1 MIPKG
6 SSRRIP
12 PKDPPEGSPRRIPPK
27 DPLEGFPKND
37 PPMDGWFC
45 IKSQLQFKKR
55 QHNGTKIEI
64 FAMNSNQT
72 IFKHILSKDG
82 GFGWCY
88 KNCRSL
94 STNIITIFYDG
105 SSVYLVLPATY
116 RGFCLTGHIN
126 ICSSLM
132 KKLMTSLICVNK
144 RRVFCIT
151 VGQAHC

>member
-1 MIPKG
+1 MIPQ
-6 SSRRIP
+6 RIP
-12 PKDPPEGSPRRIPPK
+12 PKDPPEGYPRRIP
-27 DPLEGFPKND
+27 LND

-55 QHNGTKIEI
+55 QHNRMKIEI

-88 KNCRSL
+88 KNCHSL
-94 STNIITIFYDG
+94 STNIINIFYDG